1 MIVMS
6 IAGVDPSGG
15 AGILADIKTFQALGV
30 YGTGIVTA
38 LTAQNP
44 QMMYSLKAIET
55 DYVEEQ
61 IDAVLDSYNVEY
73 IKTGMLYSKD
83 IIKTV
88 SKKIREYNLKAVVD
102 PVMVATSGGELAKD
116 DLSQNL
122 LKYLLPKAILT
133 TPNVSEAEK
142 LTGIKIAD
150 EEKAEIACEK
160 LGKICNNIIT
170 GGHLNGT
177 NITGI
182 DGKISTF
189 KQELLKT
196 DNVHGSGCNF
206 SAAIVSYLSQ
216 KNDLKTS
223 ILKAS
228 EYTYESIKNGKY
240 GTLIATSD
248 SLFLSLG
255 ISTSKTSLILPGFL
269 SIITILSAR

>member
-15 AGILADIKTFQALGV
+15 AGIFADIKTFQALSV

-44 QMMYSLKAIET
+44 QKMYSLKAIET
-55 DYVEEQ
+55 SYVEEQ
-61 IDAVLDSYNVEY
+61 IDAILDTYNVEY
-73 IKTGMLYSKD
+73 IKTGMLYSTD
-83 IIKTV
+83 IIKSV

-102 PVMVATSGGELAKD
+102 PVMVATSGGELAKN

-142 LTGIKIAD
+142 LTNIKITN
-150 EEKAEIACEK
+150 EEEAKKACEK
-160 LGKICNNIIT
+160 LGKTCNNIIT
-170 GGHLNGT
+170 GGHLNGINT
-177 NITGI
+177 INI
-182 DGKISTF
+182 DGSTSIF
-189 KQELLKT
+189 KQKLLKT
-196 DNVHGSGCNF
+196 DNLHGSGCNF

-228 EYTYESIKNGKY
+228 DYTYESIKNGKY
-240 GTLIATSD
+240 GTLIAK
-248 SLFLSLG
+248 L
-255 ISTSKTSLILPGFL
+255 
-269 SIITILSAR
+269 

>member
-15 AGILADIKTFQALGV
+15 AGIFADIKTFQALGV

-44 QMMYSLKAIET
+44 QKMYSLKAIET
-55 DYVEEQ
+55 SYVEEQ
-61 IDAVLDSYNVEY
+61 IDAVLDTYNVEY
-73 IKTGMLYSKD
+73 IKTGMLYSTD
-83 IIKTV
+83 IIKSV

-102 PVMVATSGGELAKD
+102 PVMVSTSGGELAKN

-133 TPNVSEAEK
+133 TPNVSEAKK
-142 LTGIKIAD
+142 LTNIKITN
-150 EEKAEIACEK
+150 EEEAKKACEK
-160 LGKICNNIIT
+160 LGKTCNNIIT
-170 GGHLNGT
+170 GGHLNGINT
-177 NITGI
+177 INI
-182 DGKISTF
+182 DGTTSIF
-189 KQELLKT
+189 KQKLLKT
-196 DNVHGSGCNF
+196 DNLHGSGCNF

-228 EYTYESIKNGKY
+228 DYTYESIKNGKY
-240 GTLIATSD
+240 GTLIAK
-248 SLFLSLG
+248 L
-255 ISTSKTSLILPGFL
+255 
-269 SIITILSAR
+269 